1 MRALSLFLCLLFFQG
16 VSLAEEPEKSTPEP
30 PAVEAGKD
38 AVGFKDTTEADIHQ
52 AVEEI
57 EKGAV
62 EAPVGPP
69 VTEQPGKEEK
79 KKPEVAAPVATPEEK
94 RKKEKWVGIEGGF
107 AHRGVTVHQGSYT
120 FVTQFDG
127 EMTNNTGINYSIVK
141 FVFGIYDSRGRLIA
155 EDSFHIIDFK
165 NGGIMPFKGTIVDG
179 VKEIASF
186 KIRLKSGVAAAKE
199 ERSYDHP

>member
-1 MRALSLFLCLLFFQG
+1 MRALSLLLCLLFFQG
-16 VSLAEEPEKSTPEP
+16 VSLAEEPEKSPPEP
-30 PAVEAGKD
+30 TAAEV
-38 AVGFKDTTEADIHQ
+38 
-52 AVEEI
+52 
-57 EKGAV
+57 EKGVV
-62 EAPVGPP
+62 EVPVEPS
-69 VTEQPGKEEK
+69 VKEGK
-79 KKPEVAAPVATPEEK
+79 KKPEVVTPEAPPEEK
-94 RKKEKWVGIEGGF
+94 RKKEKWVAIEGGF

-127 EMTNNTGINYSIVK
+127 EMINNTGINYSIVK

-165 NGGIMPFKGTIVDG
+165 NGGIMPFKGTVVDG
-179 VKEIASF
+179 VKEIATF

>member
-1 MRALSLFLCLLFFQG
+1 MRALSLLLCLLFFQG
-16 VSLAEEPEKSTPEP
+16 VSLAEEPEKSPPEL

-38 AVGFKDTTEADIHQ
+38 AVGFKDTTEADIRQ

-62 EAPVGPP
+62 KAPVEPP
-69 VTEQPGKEEK
+69 VTEQPVKGEK
-79 KKPEVAAPVATPEEK
+79 KKAEVTAPEAPPEEK

-107 AHRGVTVHQGSYT
+107 AHRGVTVSQGSYT

-127 EMTNNTGINYSIVK
+127 EMINNTGINYSIVK
-141 FVFGIYDSRGRLIA
+141 FVFGTYDSRGRVIK
-155 EDSFHIIDFK
+155 EESFHIIDFK
-165 NGGIMPFKGTIVDG
+165 NGGIMPFKGTAVDG
-179 VKEIASF
+179 FKEIASF

-199 ERSYDHP
+199 K

>member
-1 MRALSLFLCLLFFQG
+1 MRALSLLLCLLFFQG
-16 VSLAEEPEKSTPEP
+16 VSLAEGPEKSPPEP

-38 AVGFKDTTEADIHQ
+38 AVGFKDNTEADISQ

-62 EAPVGPP
+62 KAPVEPP
-69 VTEQPGKEEK
+69 VTAQPAQEGK
-79 KKPEVAAPVATPEEK
+79 KKPEGAVPGAPPEEK

-127 EMTNNTGINYSIVK
+127 EMINNTGTSYSIVK
-141 FVFGIYDSRGRLIA
+141 FVFSTHDSRGRLIA

-165 NGGIMPFKGTIVDG
+165 NGGIMPFKGTVVDG
-179 VKEIASF
+179 FREITSF

-199 ERSYDHP
+199 GG